1 MSFFETKM
9 LFNIIKKKKKKTT
22 TTTITTTT
30 TTTTKSVK
38 NIKVREGERE
48 RERLNSLYTDVY
60 FVYNVI

>member
-9 LFNIIKKKKKKTT
+9 LFNIIKKKKKTI
-22 TTTITTTT
+22 TTITTTT
-30 TTTTKSVK
+30 TTKSVQ
-38 NIKVREGERE
+38 NIKVRERE

>member
-9 LFNIIKKKKKKTT
+9 LFNIIKKKK
-22 TTTITTTT
+22 TITTITT

>member
-1 MSFFETKM
+1 MSFFDTKM
-9 LFNIIKKKKKKTT
+9 LFNIIKKKKKKK
-22 TTTITTTT
+22 TITTITT

>member
-1 MSFFETKM
+1 MAFFETKM
-9 LFNIIKKKKKKTT
+9 LFNIIKKKKK
-22 TTTITTTT
+22 TITTITT

>member
-9 LFNIIKKKKKKTT
+9 LFNIIKKKKTI
-22 TTTITTTT
+22 TTITTTT
-30 TTTTKSVK
+30 TTTKSAK
-38 NIKVREGERE
+38 NIKVRERE